1 MSSLHSLLLSWHNSI
16 LILCTSNFNV
26 VQTDIV
32 EDSMINVP
40 LTSILDL
47 FWDLQSLPL
56 LYINLTKPPN
66 FYHHYTSGGIGS
78 GTILVYFNF
87 QFQF

>member
-1 MSSLHSLLLSWHNSI
+1 
-16 LILCTSNFNV
+16 
-26 VQTDIV
+26 
-32 EDSMINVP
+32 MINVL